1 MVADDTPAVNEA
13 VSAAARAR
21 GIPVNVMDDVPLS
34 SFIMPA
40 IVDRAPVTIAISTGG
55 AAPLL
60 AGLLRRWLEDA
71 LPQRLGGLAALAGR
85 FRGLVKTWLSNPHE
99 RRHFWQA
106 VLTGETAERALVG
119 DDVAAEAALRR
130 ELGERRAAF
139 TRGDEAA

>member
-1 MVADDTPAVNEA
+1 
-13 VSAAARAR
+13 
-21 GIPVNVMDDVPLS
+21 
-34 SFIMPA
+34 MPA

-85 FRGLVKTWLSNPHE
+85 FRGLAKARLSNTHE
-99 RRHFWQA
+99 RRRFWQD

-119 DDVAAEAALRR
+119 DDAAAETALRHA
-130 ELGERRAAF
+130 LDERRAAS